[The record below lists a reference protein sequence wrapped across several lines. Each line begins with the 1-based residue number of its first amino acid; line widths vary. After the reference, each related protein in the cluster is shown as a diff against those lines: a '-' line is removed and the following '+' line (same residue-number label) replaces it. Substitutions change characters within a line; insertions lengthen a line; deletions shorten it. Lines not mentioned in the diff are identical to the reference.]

1 MKGLPCFILELGV
14 SVHTSFKRI
23 EVLGGKQY
31 LIDFLIEHLT
41 RGSGLLRAK

>member
-1 MKGLPCFILELGV
+1 MFYFRVRCV
-14 SVHTSFKRI
+14 SMPTSFKRI
-23 EVLGGKQY
+23 EVLGGEY